1 MKYSVTVVGMGE
13 MVKDL
18 IEENMLI
25 LFNENAPDE
34 LAEISVLHTIDKIK
48 ADVEIGDTIVIG
60 NKKFTVTAVGDEA
73 NGTLKELGHCTFK
86 FKNFNEKELPGVIIL
101 EGKHNIED
109 IKIGDIISIY

>member
-34 LAEISVLHTIDKIK
+34 LAEISVLHTIDKMK

-60 NKKFTVTAVGDEA
+60 NEA